1 MTTAERQVKTALVVG
16 LGVSGQAVC
25 ELMVRRG
32 IRVIATDL
40 RPPQAFAD
48 GLERLR
54 NLGCRLTLGR
64 HDPRDFLAVDQ
75 IVVSPGVAG
84 DLGPLVA
91 AARQGIEVIGELEWA
106 WRQVREPVVA
116 ISGTNGKTTTTT
128 VVGELLKAAGIR
140 AFVGGNIG
148 TPLSRRLLDCA
159 GGADGVVAN
168 GCEAVEVLVLEVSS
182 FQLDTAPSFAPRVGV
197 LLNITEDHLDR
208 YQGFSGYIA
217 SKASLFSHQGPEDTA
232 VINLDDPCCCRIMD
246 GIRGRVLTFSR
257 LRGDA
262 HATCRAGRIEV
273 RLPERAPF
281 TLELGQCPL
290 TGVHNEE
297 NLMAAVLCAS
307 AFGVDP
313 DAIRRALP
321 RLRPLAHRI
330 EWVRQW
336 RGIEFYDDS
345 KGTNIGAV
353 AQALTNFDRP
363 IVLLVG
369 GRDKGGSYQPLET
382 LIRRR
387 VKFIACF
394 GEAGPRFFAAMAPW
408 AQAAVYPELET
419 AFQGAVAA
427 AAAGDVVVLSPGC
440 SSFDQYQSYAERG
453 RHFQRLV
460 AALQEPVQ
468 WVHDSAA
475 LPPKE
480 AGNR

>member
-1 MTTAERQVKTALVVG
+1 MTATGRQAKTALVVG

-25 ELMVRRG
+25 ELMARQG

-54 NLGCRLTLGR
+54 ELGCRLTLGR
-64 HDPRDFLAVDQ
+64 HQPRDFLTVDQ
-75 IVVSPGVAG
+75 IVVSPGVAS
-84 DLGPLVA
+84 DLQPLVA

-159 GGADGVVAN
+159 GGADGSVVN
-168 GCEAVEVLVLEVSS
+168 GCEPVEVLVLEVSS

-217 SKASLFSHQGPEDTA
+217 SKASLFRHQGPEDTA
-232 VINLDDPCCCRIMD
+232 VINLDDPCCRQIMND
-246 GIRGRVLTFSR
+246 IPSRVLTFSR
-257 LRGDA
+257 LRSDT
-262 HATCRAGRIEV
+262 HATCRAGRMEV
-273 RLPERAPF
+273 RLPQRAPF
-281 TLELGQCPL
+281 TLDLGQCPL
-290 TGVHNEE
+290 TGMHNEE
-297 NLMAAVLCAS
+297 NLMAAVLCVS
-307 AFGVDP
+307 ALGVNP

-321 RLRPLAHRI
+321 QLRPLAHRI
-330 EWVRQW
+330 EWVGQW
-336 RGIEFYDDS
+336 GGIDFFDDS

-353 AQALTNFDRP
+353 AKALTHFDRP

-369 GRDKGGSYQPLET
+369 GRDKGGSYQPLEP

-394 GEAGPRFFAAMAPW
+394 GQAGPRFFAAMATW
-408 AQAAVYPELET
+408 APAVVYPDLEA
-419 AFQGAVAA
+419 AFQGAVTAA
-427 AAAGDVVVLSPGC
+427 TAGDVVLLSPGC

-468 WVHDSAA
+468 CLHEGAA